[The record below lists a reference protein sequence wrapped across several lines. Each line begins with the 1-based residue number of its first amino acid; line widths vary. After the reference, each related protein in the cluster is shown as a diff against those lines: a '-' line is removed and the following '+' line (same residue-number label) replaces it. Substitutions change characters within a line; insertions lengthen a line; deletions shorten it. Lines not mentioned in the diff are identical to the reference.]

1 RVRAYKPKVKTG
13 CITCRIRRVKCD
25 EEKPNCR
32 RCTSTGRKCDGYLT
46 PASSL
51 NNSSPLQKISHSPD
65 PQPLESKLEGRYFD
79 FFCKRTVVIFSGIF
93 DPTVWTRLIVQATH
107 HEPAIR
113 HAAIALGALHE
124 SSEVGSRAEPSI
136 FAMEQY
142 GKAIRYL
149 VKPIRE
155 KQKQAADVALMT
167 CVLFVCF
174 EMMRGSYG
182 TAISHIDSGVK
193 IISELQ
199 PSNKPT
205 ETWSV
210 STIPYAEPSVL
221 HPIFIRLDRQVSE
234 IASGRKRVLLDQI
247 LEDKAA
253 GYHEDIPLVFS
264 SLEQARN
271 SLEHIRTF
279 EMRFVRSAT
288 SQPSFSDPVK
298 RSLMLDISRSL
309 SFIHLQKWST
319 AFNSFI
325 QNTTDFD
332 VASQE
337 AIHVLKMHRLVMGI
351 AMVVDG
357 ERSYADPTI
366 WDQNKPQFE
375 SIISHATSVYELY
388 IRSCEKEG
396 RKRTIFYLDSGI
408 NYPLFFV
415 AAACRDGA
423 IRWKAIEL
431 LKAMNRQEG
440 LSNSLLSAKIVEHMA
455 SIEE

>member
-1 RVRAYKPKVKTG
+1 
-13 CITCRIRRVKCD
+13 
-25 EEKPNCR
+25 
-32 RCTSTGRKCDGYLT
+32 
-46 PASSL
+46 
-51 NNSSPLQKISHSPD
+51 
-65 PQPLESKLEGRYFD
+65 
-79 FFCKRTVVIFSGIF
+79 
-93 DPTVWTRLIVQATH
+93 
-107 HEPAIR
+107 
-113 HAAIALGALHE
+113 
-124 SSEVGSRAEPSI
+124 
-136 FAMEQY
+136 
-142 GKAIRYL
+142 
-149 VKPIRE
+149 
-155 KQKQAADVALMT
+155 
-167 CVLFVCF
+167 
-174 EMMRGSYG
+174 MRGSYS

-205 ETWSV
+205 KTWSV

-234 IASGRKRVLLDQI
+234 ITSGRKRVLLDQI
-247 LEDKAA
+247 LDDKAA

-271 SLEHIRTF
+271 SLEYIRTF
-279 EMRFVRSAT
+279 EMRFVKSAT
-288 SQPSFSDPVK
+288 SQPAFSDPVK
-298 RSLMLDISRSL
+298 RSLMLDVSKSL

-325 QNTTDFD
+325 QNTADFD

-357 ERSYADPTI
+357 ESSYADPTI

-375 SIISHATSVYELY
+375 SIISHATSIYELY

-396 RKRTIFYLDSGI
+396 RKRSIFYLDSGI
-408 NYPLFFV
+408 NFPLFFV
-415 AAACRDGA
+415 ATACRDGV

-440 LSNSLLSAKIVEHMA
+440 LSNSLLSAKIVERMV
-455 SIEE
+455 SIEEAGLVGEGRFLRASEVPRENRLGGAIAQWVTDRRVLLSYNKFGRRVVGGDGYEGGTAVVEEWLEW